1 MLEKLKIAQ
10 CEKVKECIHDQF
22 DSIVQ
27 VQLKKMKVPQFG
39 DPNESGEKDQ
49 ESIDE
54 QQEIYQYISDLI
66 IRDKID
72 EYEQI
77 VNHYF

>member
-27 VQLKKMKVPQFG
+27 VQLKKMKVSQFG
-39 DPNESGEKDQ
+39 DPNESGEKD
-49 ESIDE
+49 
-54 QQEIYQYISDLI
+54 
-66 IRDKID
+66 
-72 EYEQI
+72 
-77 VNHYF
+77 